1 MKRLVFPATLLLATA
16 VVGALSISCSND
28 TEEIMACEEKQ
39 MAEVNVTLSALDIS
53 IVPDAQLRASDKTAS
68 EASINRIAFA
78 IFDAADNSLVYSVTQ
93 TSGELGFGNIA
104 TKLPLGNY
112 TFVAV
117 AQTLVSNDASTTDI
131 VSPTE
136 VSLCS
141 QGVGVVYSATQSVSI
156 ADYNPQNVN
165 IDMGRRKNAY
175 FRVHVTDPTPDNVES
190 IQIIVSPSQN
200 RPASY
205 TINPSS
211 GLALGN
217 WRYERTYSKSELGIT
232 TLTDKKFSCGVFLAE
247 DGPQQIDVIV
257 NMLDSEGNILY
268 TTSGTGISIE
278 RAQVLEATGP
288 LFSLSTQSSLS
299 FDTFTDL
306 IQITLQ

>member
-1 MKRLVFPATLLLATA
+1 MMLCSRCWARWLSDGRSLGQYGAVSFGCWINPCSCAGDGLLLIGGLFSLAA
-16 VVGALSISCSND
+16 RWLAGFRHNI
-28 TEEIMACEEKQ
+28 
-39 MAEVNVTLSALDIS
+39 
-53 IVPDAQLRASDKTAS
+53 LR
-68 EASINRIAFA
+68 
-78 IFDAADNSLVYSVTQ
+78 
-93 TSGELGFGNIA
+93 
-104 TKLPLGNY
+104 
-112 TFVAV
+112 
-117 AQTLVSNDASTTDI
+117 
-131 VSPTE
+131 
-136 VSLCS
+136 
-141 QGVGVVYSATQSVSI
+141 
-156 ADYNPQNVN
+156 
-165 IDMGRRKNAY
+165 
-175 FRVHVTDPTPDNVES
+175 H
-190 IQIIVSPSQN
+190 PSQN

-299 FDTFTDL
+299 FDTSTDL